1 MKWAHRGASCEAR
14 QLKHPNV
21 VRLLSAYRD
30 DSQRVSLDGL
40 GPKREDFLTELWTS
54 NGAKF
59 FGERLS

>member
-1 MKWAHRGASCEAR
+1 MKWAHRGAPCEAR

-40 GPKREDFLTELWTS
+40 GPKREGFLD
-54 NGAKF
+54 
-59 FGERLS
+59 RIVDQ